1 MGDVRS
7 IIPETVRVMALTAT
21 ATTSSRRSIIT
32 ILRMVHPEIISVSL
46 NKPNIKYAVKV
57 NTHSLKETFAPLV
70 EEFRHQRRAMDRTII
85 FCRTYDQCSRIYM
98 YMADRMAREMMDPIG
113 VCRDLPQ
120 FRMLDM
126 YTACTHPT
134 VKETILQSL
143 PDSNGTLRIIVATIA
158 FGMGL
163 DCPNIR
169 RVIHWGPSGDI
180 ESYLQET
187 GRAGRDGLFA
197 EATLYYTNT
206 DLGQIDDEPIK
217 EYCRNKMTCRREMLL
232 KYFDA
237 MECHNFS
244 TNSCACCDLCQV
256 KCVCTS
262 CT

>member
-1 MGDVRS
+1 
-7 IIPETVRVMALTAT
+7 
-21 ATTSSRRSIIT
+21 
-32 ILRMVHPEIISVSL
+32 
-46 NKPNIKYAVKV
+46 
-57 NTHSLKETFAPLV
+57 
-70 EEFRHQRRAMDRTII
+70 
-85 FCRTYDQCSRIYM
+85 
-98 YMADRMAREMMDPIG
+98 MDPIG

-143 PDSNGTLRIIVATIA
+143 LDSNGTLRIIVATIA